1 MVLIKTALPLE
12 TSTVWLPSST
22 LWKVILS
29 SQTNGR
35 LIPKTG
41 RGMGQFRHIDSVTS
55 PKDGG
60 PPSQL
65 CAYICGLDKRGRV
78 RRQETE
84 LPWEGGQSHACLH
97 LPAIFSDHE
106 LLTDG
111 QRRNGLCLSTQSL
124 LGMAVPPTLDLPEMQ
139 RRGHQKNQKPPCPTP
154 FPNFC

>member
-1 MVLIKTALPLE
+1 MVLIKTALLLE

-29 SQTNGR
+29 SQTNER

-97 LPAIFSDHE
+97 LPAVFSDHE

-111 QRRNGLCLSTQSL
+111 QRRNGALPVYSEPPGYGCPRHTRPAPDATQRSPEKPE
-124 LGMAVPPTLDLPEMQ
+124 APLP
-139 RRGHQKNQKPPCPTP
+139 HPIS
-154 FPNFC
+154 

>member
-1 MVLIKTALPLE
+1 MVLIKTALLLE

-29 SQTNGR
+29 SQTNER

-84 LPWEGGQSHACLH
+84 LPWEGGQ
-97 LPAIFSDHE
+97 

-111 QRRNGLCLSTQSL
+111 QRRNGALPVYSEPPGYGCPRHTRPAPDATQRSPEKPE
-124 LGMAVPPTLDLPEMQ
+124 APLP
-139 RRGHQKNQKPPCPTP
+139 HPIS
-154 FPNFC
+154 